1 VALDASRSGL
11 TRRSFVFTAAATNVP
26 IMLATKMLAVSA
38 PLLHKSPLDVLA
50 QAVPAGFI
58 IASVAW
64 IRAAITNGE
73 FWVVLTLTYV
83 IALGEF
89 THVKPGWIF
98 LVRRRCILRLLR
110 FAGRPLNDR
119 QGAVAAA
126 VVGQEDNHLACC
138 LDRLA
143 VRAGVLNA

>member
-1 VALDASRSGL
+1 MALDASRSGL

-64 IRAAITNGE
+64 IGAAITNGE
-73 FWVVLTLTYV
+73 FWVVLTLTYSS
-83 IALGEF
+83 LSGEF

-110 FAGRPLNDR
+110 FAGRPL
-119 QGAVAAA
+119 
-126 VVGQEDNHLACC
+126 
-138 LDRLA
+138 
-143 VRAGVLNA
+143 